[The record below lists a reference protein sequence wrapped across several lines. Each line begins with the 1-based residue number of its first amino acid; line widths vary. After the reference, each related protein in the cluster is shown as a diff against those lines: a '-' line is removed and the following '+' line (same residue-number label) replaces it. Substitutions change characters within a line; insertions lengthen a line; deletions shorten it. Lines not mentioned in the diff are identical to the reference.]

1 MSNDKNAV
9 LFYISFI
16 LAVLFLIY
24 GLVWVYF
31 FALIFAYPLGL
42 VSFIIWRKI
51 KSDNKKRN
59 SSISAV
65 LIAGVVLSMLSLII
79 TLIAN

>member
-24 GLVWVYF
+24 GMAWAYF

-42 VSFIIWRKI
+42 ISFLIWIKI

-65 LIAGVVLSMLSLII
+65 LIAGLILSMLSLIV
-79 TLIAN
+79 TLIVN